1 MKNSI
6 LSILVLVLCINLHSQ
21 KKESVNSDSLIKKS
35 KSKISKSFS
44 GLVDNISVESWVL
57 VDTIPNSLSIAVP
70 SLTPIAYDQSSDALI
85 FVHRGSSPYAQSSFE
100 IWYNLSTDQGETWNR
115 VSSLN
120 NNLDQAR
127 FPSASISNP
136 TNGSLSSTK
145 GVFTWMHTNY
155 PGFTGIGIDSP
166 LGSGNVNSFNDSALH
181 YSVIWTDEDWNF
193 WAGEQ
198 NYKFI
203 AARTQDFSSIE
214 YNVVFDSLDN
224 FICLGGVGYQG
235 KQYLGFLGT
244 FEDPDPINP
253 ILGGW
258 YPAYYKST
266 DNGITWEKHIIDFRN
281 ILPDYDRLFD
291 FIKNDAFHSYSG
303 DINVDK
309 NGYVHIILS
318 LTDTT
323 TDANTGINS
332 IVELFETESG
342 WKGSVI
348 YEGIDDNAFTTNE
361 GPGAEQMGPTG
372 YIAFDKD
379 REHLACVW
387 VANNPSSPLG
397 LCDIFVSWRNIY
409 SDVWFNTENITNTDS
424 INENGVHLAPQLY
437 FNSSF
442 SYKAFVGYFY
452 QLDYTGPTPN
462 NLALTGYWIAPIN
475 FTYSDISEP
484 SAVDLTYSLSQ
495 NYPNP
500 FNPTTKISWQSS
512 VAGHQ
517 TLKVY
522 DVLGNEVA
530 TLVNEFRNA
539 GNYEFVFDG
548 SKLSSGVYFYQ
559 LRAEDFIQTKKMI
572 LIK

>member
-1 MKNSI
+1 MEVSTKFYTI
-6 LSILVLVLCINLHSQ
+6 LLIIIIFNFNVYSQ
-21 KKESVNSDSLIKKS
+21 NENWI
-35 KSKISKSFS
+35 
-44 GLVDNISVESWVL
+44 L
-57 VDTIPNSLSIAVP
+57 VDTLPNSYSIAVP
-70 SLTPIAYDQSSDALI
+70 TLTPLAYDQSSNSLV
-85 FVHRGSSPYAQSSFE
+85 FVHSGSIPYAQNSFQL
-100 IWYNLSTDQGETWNR
+100 WYNLSTDQGESWDR
-115 VSSLN
+115 ISAIN
-120 NNLDQAR
+120 NNLNQAR

-136 TNGSLSSTK
+136 TNGGLSEAK
-145 GVFTWMHTNY
+145 GVFSWTHTTF
-155 PGFTGIGIDSP
+155 PGSFSGVGYDSP
-166 LGSGNVNSFNDSALH
+166 LGSGNVNSINDSVI
-181 YSVIWTDEDWNF
+181 YNSGIWTDEEWTF
-193 WAGEQ
+193 WAGEKDF
-198 NYKFI
+198 KFI
-203 AARTQDFSSIE
+203 AARTNDFSSIE

-235 KQYLGFLGT
+235 NQYLGFLGT
-244 FEDPDPINP
+244 FDDPNPSNP
-253 ILGGW
+253 IYGGW

-266 DNGITWEKHIIDFRN
+266 DNGTTWTENVVDFRD
-281 ILPDYDRLFD
+281 IIPPYDRLFD

-309 NGYVHIILS
+309 NGYVHLILS

-323 TDANTGINS
+323 INANTGLNS
-332 IVELFETESG
+332 VVELYETENG
-342 WKGSVI
+342 WKGTVI
-348 YEGIDDNAFTTNE
+348 FEGIADNAFTTNE
-361 GPGAEQMGPTG
+361 GPAAGQMGPSG

-379 REHLACVW
+379 REHLASVW

-484 SAVDLTYSLSQ
+484 SVVDLTYSLSQ
-495 NYPNP
+495 NFPNP
-500 FNPTTKISWQSS
+500 FNPSTKISWQSPIS
-512 VAGHQ
+512 GHQ

-539 GNYEFVFDG
+539 GNYEVNFDG
-548 SKLSSGVYFYQ
+548 SRLSSGVYLYK
-559 LRAEDFIQTKKMI
+559 LKSGEFIQSKKMI